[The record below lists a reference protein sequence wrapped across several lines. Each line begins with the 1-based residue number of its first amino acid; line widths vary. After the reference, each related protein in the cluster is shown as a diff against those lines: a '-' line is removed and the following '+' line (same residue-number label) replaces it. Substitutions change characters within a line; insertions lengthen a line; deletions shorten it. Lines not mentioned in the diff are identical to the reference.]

1 MPSYPS
7 CSIRG
12 ARGAGWQP
20 EGEAGG
26 PGPSETKQRPGRAP
40 LIFPVQHPHARRT
53 AILRFTACSARPRP
67 PERGPTPSYGGAA
80 DGTAHS
86 SRGTPDGPGSSLS
99 VLRAVPVGA
108 QWAGAPGHR
117 ARVRYLFSLH
127 ARLSAAAR
135 KGGPSSAHHG
145 AVAGSPGH
153 HHPLPVSPDPSIPPV
168 ASSLASQ
175 QRPGSSRAER
185 DGWGLVFF
193 AKGNKRLG
201 CRLGGWG
208 CDQAPTATAP
218 AWTSGA
224 ASDGRLSPC
233 PHRARENTFLI
244 ETHLYIYIYVC
255 VYISVALA
263 SVSSPSGVLY
273 R

>member
-135 KGGPSSAHHG
+135 KGGPSSAHHR

-175 QRPGSSRAER
+175 QRPGSSRAETAGDWCSLQR
-185 DGWGLVFF
+185 GTSDWAAGWV
-193 AKGNKRLG
+193 A
-201 CRLGGWG
+201 
-208 CDQAPTATAP
+208 
-218 AWTSGA
+218 GA
-224 ASDGRLSPC
+224 VTRPPQP
-233 PHRARENTFLI
+233 PHRPGPLGPRATGGCPLALTERERTRF
-244 ETHLYIYIYVC
+244 
-255 VYISVALA
+255 
-263 SVSSPSGVLY
+263 
-273 R
+273 